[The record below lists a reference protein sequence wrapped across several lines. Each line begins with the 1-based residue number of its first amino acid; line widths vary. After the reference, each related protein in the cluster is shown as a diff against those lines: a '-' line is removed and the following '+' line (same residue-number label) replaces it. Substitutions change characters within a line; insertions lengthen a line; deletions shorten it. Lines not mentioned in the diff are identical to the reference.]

1 MKNNSLLH
9 FPKIISVIFI
19 MISLNL
25 CFTVKAQY
33 LSNLHATQNDPVYT
47 TYAAPLSRS
56 NYKIDQGYEFMW
68 YDNEKGVGFESKDGG
83 NLGIA
88 FKIDDEFRYKLGQF
102 YKEPIITTSYSDL
115 VKYYYYPFRNIR
127 VEVFFDVYSSQSC
140 IQEIIIKN
148 ESKKAVEINVY
159 PYFYLPNDTIFNT
172 EYTEKSYFSFY
183 HNKKRDGW
191 MINHNIPLIENLQ
204 SIFYLSD
211 SADNHGIY
219 ANNLS
224 NTIFDKSGILNK
236 NTYLTGNKLLVFQ
249 KNLKIKAKKEVKFSV
264 IRGIFDAESNTK
276 NNITECRKLKNIDLN
291 KLVTEDE
298 KIYSNIP
305 ELNFKNKDYEAV
317 YWNAF
322 TLIRQCMMPP
332 EGECSYNYYIFSR
345 EPKWGWGYG
354 GQVFHESLVM
364 LAYTFMDAESAM
376 NSQRVYM
383 ERQLPKGYINYRT
396 GPYLNEKI
404 EHNNQFT
411 SSAPWYNY
419 QNLEIYKITK
429 DKQFLKEAYKS
440 GKKFYNYYVNN
451 RDADNDG
458 LCEWGAH
465 AVLECVRDARVAVW
479 DKVGW
484 PTNFEGPDI
493 NAMLVSE
500 AKALS
505 EMARELGYKNESE
518 IWKEK
523 ANKRTEL
530 INSILWDNE
539 TGFYYNVDKN
549 DQNFTFKNNNDLKIK
564 EIIGFLPLWAGVA
577 SEEQADELVKCMTNP
592 EEFWRKYGIPTLS
605 AKDDYYNPIG
615 YWNGP
620 VWVQWQYLLFR
631 GLLDYGY
638 KKQAKELA
646 EKVLSNVTYHLK
658 NDHVFWE
665 FYSADDLQAGWNK
678 TYIWTGI
685 VARMLIDIEEDVNK
699 GKR

>member
-1 MKNNSLLH
+1 MKNN
-9 FPKIISVIFI
+9 FPFNFSKIIKIILI
-19 MISLNL
+19 MIILNL

-88 FKIDDEFRYKLGQF
+88 FKIYDEFRYKLGQF
-102 YKEPIITTSYSDL
+102 FKEPIITTSYSDL

-396 GPYLNEKI
+396 GPYL
-404 EHNNQFT
+404 
-411 SSAPWYNY
+411 
-419 QNLEIYKITK
+419 
-429 DKQFLKEAYKS
+429 
-440 GKKFYNYYVNN
+440 
-451 RDADNDG
+451 
-458 LCEWGAH
+458 
-465 AVLECVRDARVAVW
+465 
-479 DKVGW
+479 
-484 PTNFEGPDI
+484 
-493 NAMLVSE
+493 
-500 AKALS
+500 
-505 EMARELGYKNESE
+505 
-518 IWKEK
+518 
-523 ANKRTEL
+523 
-530 INSILWDNE
+530 
-539 TGFYYNVDKN
+539 
-549 DQNFTFKNNNDLKIK
+549 
-564 EIIGFLPLWAGVA
+564 
-577 SEEQADELVKCMTNP
+577 
-592 EEFWRKYGIPTLS
+592 
-605 AKDDYYNPIG
+605 
-615 YWNGP
+615 
-620 VWVQWQYLLFR
+620 
-631 GLLDYGY
+631 
-638 KKQAKELA
+638 
-646 EKVLSNVTYHLK
+646 
-658 NDHVFWE
+658 
-665 FYSADDLQAGWNK
+665 
-678 TYIWTGI
+678 
-685 VARMLIDIEEDVNK
+685 
-699 GKR
+699 